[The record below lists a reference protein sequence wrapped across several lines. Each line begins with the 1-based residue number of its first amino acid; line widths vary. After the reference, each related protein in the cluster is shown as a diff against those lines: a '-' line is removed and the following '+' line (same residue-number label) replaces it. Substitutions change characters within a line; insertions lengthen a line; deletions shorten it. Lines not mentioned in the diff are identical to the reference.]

1 MDNQVRISVAMGVY
15 RPRDFSR
22 LYQAVESLM
31 AQTFPHW
38 ELLLYDDG
46 SPSPYSG
53 AIRRAA
59 GLDPRV
65 RYLRGGENRG
75 LAFARNHGLPQ
86 SKG

>member
-1 MDNQVRISVAMGVY
+1 MDNRVRISVAMGVY

-53 AIRRAA
+53 AILRAA
-59 GLDPRV
+59 GLDPRI
-65 RYLRGGENRG
+65 RYLRGEENRG
-75 LAFARNHGLPQ
+75 LAFALNQ
-86 SKG
+86 